1 MSGSCFL
8 KLYLRTVFKK
18 YGTQKMVF
26 SKNCFCSLNLG
37 YVCFK
42 FLKLFFILKK
52 QGEKEHVWFSWFFVF
67 CFKKHIE
74 YRQFSKKPFSS
85 CFLKL
90 FLSTVFKNIENIISM
105 FSEFN
110 VICVLCVL

>member
-42 FLKLFFILKK
+42 FLKT
-52 QGEKEHVWFSWFFVF
+52 VF
-67 CFKKHIE
+67 CFGKTRRK
-74 YRQFSKKPFSS
+74 RTRLVLMVF
-85 CFLKL
+85 CFL
-90 FLSTVFKNIENIISM
+90 FLKTHRIQAIFKEA
-105 FSEFN
+105 
-110 VICVLCVL
+110 V